1 MALPLPSEQQPR
13 RLEEERLG
21 MAPDATLE
29 ELRLLMSDYD
39 RHGLAVGQEAIDRMV
54 ELMTALDE
62 WITKGGFLPA
72 DWRAA

>member
-1 MALPLPSEQQPR
+1 
-13 RLEEERLG
+13 

-39 RHGLAVGQEAIDRMV
+39 RHGLAVGQEAIDCMV